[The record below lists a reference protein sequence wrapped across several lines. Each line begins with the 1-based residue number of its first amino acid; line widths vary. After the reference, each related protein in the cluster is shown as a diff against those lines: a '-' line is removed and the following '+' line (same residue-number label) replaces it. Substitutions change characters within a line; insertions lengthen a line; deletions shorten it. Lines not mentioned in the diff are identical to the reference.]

1 MIPIVSKLPQV
12 GTTIFTVMSA
22 LANELGAVN
31 LSQGFP
37 DYETSPEL
45 IGMVNKAMK
54 NGYNQYAP
62 MAGVM
67 SLREEISKKT
77 EKLYGAYYNP
87 DNEITITAGGT
98 QAIYTAIATVIHPND
113 EVIIFEPAFDCY
125 APAIKVAGGIVKS
138 LELEPP
144 DYKINWEMV
153 KRLINNRTR
162 MIILNSPHNPTA
174 TILQQQD
181 IEELSTI
188 VKNQDILILSDEVY
202 EHLIYD
208 GQSHLGMA
216 RYPELRHRSFIVA
229 SFGKPFHATGWKVGY
244 CMAPAPLMNEFR
256 KVHQFLV
263 FCVNAP
269 MQVGIA
275 EYLKNEEHYLSLKGF
290 FQQKRDYFRDALKSS
305 RFELLSC
312 SGSYFQS
319 VRYGRISDEKDAD
332 LAIRLTKEIGVASIP
347 VSAFYNMGTDHHVLR
362 FCFAKR
368 QETLDKAVDRLIKV

>member
-22 LANELGAVN
+22 LANEYNAVN

-37 DYETSPEL
+37 DFETSPEL
-45 IGMVNKAMK
+45 IELVNQAMISS
-54 NGYNQYAP
+54 NNQYAP
-62 MAGVM
+62 MPGLMA
-67 SLREEISKKT
+67 LREAISEKT
-77 EKLYGAYYNP
+77 EKLYGAKYKP
-87 DNEITITAGGT
+87 DTEITITAGGT
-98 QAIYTAIATVIHPND
+98 QAIYTAITAFIHPND

-125 APAIKVAGGIVKS
+125 APAIKLVGGIVKS

-144 DYKINWEMV
+144 DYSIRWDMV
-153 KRLINNRTR
+153 KRLINNRTK

-174 TILQQQD
+174 TILQQSD
-181 IEELSTI
+181 IDELSAI

-208 GQSHLGMA
+208 GQTHHSMC
-216 RYPELRHRSFIVA
+216 RYPELQQRSLVVA

-244 CMAPAPLMNEFR
+244 CMAPEALMNEFR

-263 FCVNAP
+263 FSVNTP
-269 MQVGIA
+269 MQVAIA
-275 EYLKNEEHYLSLKGF
+275 QHLKNEQNYLGLPSF
-290 FQQKRDYFRDALKSS
+290 FQEKRDYFREGLKNT
-305 RFELLSC
+305 RFELLPC
-312 SGSYFQS
+312 SGSYFQT
-319 VRYGRISDEKDAD
+319 VRYDKITDEKDTD
-332 LAIRLTKEIGVASIP
+332 FAIRLIKEFGVAAIP
-347 VSAFYNMGTDHHVLR
+347 VSVFYTADTDHHVLR

>member
-1 MIPIVSKLPQV
+1 MIPIISKLPQV

-45 IGMVNKAMK
+45 IELVNQAMK

-87 DNEITITAGGT
+87 DTEITITAGGT
-98 QAIYTAIATVIHPND
+98 QAIYTAITTVIHPND

-181 IEELSTI
+181 IEELSAI

-208 GQSHLGMA
+208 GQSHLSMA
-216 RYPELRHRSFIVA
+216 RYPELRKRSFIIA

-244 CMAPAPLMNEFR
+244 CMAPAYLMNEFR

-263 FCVNAP
+263 FCVNTP

-275 EYLKNEEHYLSLKGF
+275 EYLKNEEHYLSLRGF
-290 FQQKRDYFRDALKSS
+290 FQQKRDYFRDALKNS
-305 RFELLSC
+305 RFELLPC

-319 VRYGRISDEKDAD
+319 VRYGRISDEKDAE

>member
-1 MIPIVSKLPQV
+1 MISINSKLPQA

-22 LANELGAVN
+22 LAAETGAIN

-45 IGMVNKAMK
+45 IELVNQAMK

-62 MAGVM
+62 MAGYM
-67 SLREEISKKT
+67 PLREEISRKT
-77 EKLYGAYYNP
+77 GKLYGAYYNP
-87 DNEITITAGGT
+87 DTEITITAGGT
-98 QAIYTAIATVIHPND
+98 QAIYTAIATVINPND

-144 DYKINWEMV
+144 DYRIKWDMV
-153 KRLINNRTR
+153 KRLVNSRTK
-162 MIILNSPHNPTA
+162 MIILNSPQNPTA
-174 TILQQQD
+174 TILRKED
-181 IEELSTI
+181 IDALSSI
-188 VKNQDILILSDEVY
+188 VKNRDIFILSDEVY

-208 GQSHLGMA
+208 GQEHLSMA
-216 RYPELRHRSFIVA
+216 RYADLRERSFIVA

-263 FCVNAP
+263 FCVNSP
-269 MQVGIA
+269 IQVAIA
-275 EYLKNEEHYLSLKGF
+275 EYLKNEQHYLGLSDF
-290 FQQKRDYFRDALKSS
+290 FQQKRDHFRKGLENT
-305 RFELLSC
+305 RFDLLPC
-312 SGSYFQS
+312 AGSYFQS
-319 VRYGRISDEKDAD
+319 VKYSRITDEKDTD
-332 LAIRLTKEIGVASIP
+332 LAMRLTRNFGVAVIP
-347 VSAFYNMGTDHHVLR
+347 VSAFYGKGTDHHVLR

-368 QETLDKAVDRLIKV
+368 QETLDNAVERLIKV